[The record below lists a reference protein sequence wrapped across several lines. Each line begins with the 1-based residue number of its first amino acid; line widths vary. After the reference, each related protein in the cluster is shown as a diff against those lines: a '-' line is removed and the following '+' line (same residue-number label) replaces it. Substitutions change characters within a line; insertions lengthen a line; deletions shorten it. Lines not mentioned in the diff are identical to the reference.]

1 MKPLVTPPGIVKRAA
16 QVPQPYALFIYL
28 DCIPYC
34 EIAEY
39 DPRSFK
45 MALDIWK
52 RQTLPSLRKSD
63 VSYYVRGKDLTIAPV
78 KL

>member
-1 MKPLVTPPGIVKRAA
+1 MKPLVIPPGIVKRAA
-16 QVPQPYALFIYL
+16 QVPQPYAFFIYL

>member
-1 MKPLVTPPGIVKRAA
+1 MKPLVIPPGIVKRAA
-16 QVPQPYALFIYL
+16 QVPQPHALFIYL

-52 RQTLPSLRKSD
+52 RQTIPSLRKSD

>member
-1 MKPLVTPPGIVKRAA
+1 MKSQVVPPGIVKRAA
-16 QVPQPYALFIYL
+16 QVPQPFALFIYL

-39 DPRSFK
+39 EQKSFK
-45 MALDIWK
+45 LALDLWK
-52 RQTLPSLRKSD
+52 RTTLPSLRKSD

>member
-1 MKPLVTPPGIVKRAA
+1 MKPQEIPPCIVKRAA

-39 DPRSFK
+39 DPKSFK
-45 MALDIWK
+45 LSLDIWK
-52 RQTLPSLRKSD
+52 RFTLPSLKKSE
-63 VSYYVRGKDLTIAPV
+63 VSYYLRGKDLTIV
-78 KL
+78 QTKL

>member
-1 MKPLVTPPGIVKRAA
+1 MKPQGIPTGIIKRAA

-39 DPRSFK
+39 DPKDFK
-45 MALDIWK
+45 LALAAW
-52 RQTLPSLRKSD
+52 RRTMLPFLKKSE
-63 VSYYVRGKDLTIAPV
+63 VSYYLRGKDLTISQT